1 MDEVDDLV
9 DVCNDSLG
17 ESLPVFVG
25 LGDITLG
32 DIFTDAVMSIGCT
45 SSAATGREFD
55 ARMLSV
61 WNVMGSWL

>member
-1 MDEVDDLV
+1 MAAVDDLV
-9 DVCNDSLG
+9 DVCNDSL
-17 ESLPVFVG
+17 EETLAVFAG

-32 DIFTDAVMSIGCT
+32 DITDAVMSIGCT